1 MVFTGHKVVRL
12 SIYRVYV
19 LRAIASI
26 TCNRVCNSTGYGCA
40 CNAIFA
46 IERIGVTGFVTG
58 DTACS
63 CA

>member
-1 MVFTGHKVVRL
+1 MVFTSHKVVRL
-12 SIYRVYV
+12 CIYRVCV
-19 LRAIASI
+19 LIACAGI
-26 TCNRVCNSTGYGCA
+26 TADYEFNGIGYGCA